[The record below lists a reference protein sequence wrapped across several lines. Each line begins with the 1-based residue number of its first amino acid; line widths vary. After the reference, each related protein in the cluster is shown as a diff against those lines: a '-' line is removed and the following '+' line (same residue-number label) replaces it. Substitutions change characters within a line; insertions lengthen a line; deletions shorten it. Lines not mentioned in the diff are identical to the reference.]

1 MKNLTKF
8 NVYWVCPLLA
18 RNNDSIQILEPLSAS
33 LIIYDYK
40 VLEMKLRENEY
51 LKLFDP
57 HVVNIS
63 FKKSWNGR
71 RKSIDRCP
79 CWLSLSVNIDYILM
93 MREKKKLD
101 ENNKICKFM

>member
-8 NVYWVCPLLA
+8 SIYWVCPLLA
-18 RNNDSIQILEPLSAS
+18 RNNESIQTLEPLSTS
-33 LIIYDYK
+33 SIYNYK
-40 VLEMKLRENEY
+40 VLEMKIRENEN

-57 HVVNIS
+57 HVINIS

-71 RKSIDRCP
+71 RKSIDQCP
-79 CWLSLSVNIDYILM
+79 CWLNLSVNIDYILM
-93 MREKKKLD
+93 MREKKQ